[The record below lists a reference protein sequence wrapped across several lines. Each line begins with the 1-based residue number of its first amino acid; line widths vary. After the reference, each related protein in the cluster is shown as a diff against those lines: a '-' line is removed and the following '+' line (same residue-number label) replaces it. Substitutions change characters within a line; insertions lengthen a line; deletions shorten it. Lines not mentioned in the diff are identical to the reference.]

1 MAERTAI
8 SQGVSLGVEVTPG
21 TAVTATR
28 RLGSIGF
35 APAVKVETSEQTPIG
50 AKFANAQILGKE
62 WSESAIE
69 GAPCYT
75 ELPYVFSSLFST
87 ASSTTQIL
95 DGATPTGGYTWTF
108 PIATNAADNPK
119 TFTIE
124 QGSSVRAH
132 RVANAIISELEME
145 FSREAITFSGAAIG
159 KAIEDG
165 ITLSGSPTMLPQV
178 MVRPT
183 DLSVYIDSTAAG
195 LGTTKMLRALSG
207 SVKVSDRF
215 GPLFVV
221 DSAQPSF
228 VATMETKPKAEL
240 SLMMEADAQGMAPL
254 VSLRAGDTKFIRLE
268 ATGATIYTGGVT
280 VKHRFRWDFAGQVS
294 DVDEFSDEDGV
305 YAIGWTFGAV
315 HDATWAKAMA
325 VEVITTTSTL

>member
-21 TAVTATR
+21 TAVAAAR

-35 APAVKVETSEQTPIG
+35 APAVKVETNEQTPIG
-50 AKFANAQILGKE
+50 QKFANAHIVGKE

-75 ELPYVFSSLFST
+75 ELPYVLSSLFST
-87 ASSTTQIL
+87 ASSVTQIL
-95 DGATPTGGYTWTF
+95 DTVTPTGGYTWTF
-108 PIATNAADNPK
+108 PIASNAADNPK

-132 RVANAIISELEME
+132 RVTNAIISELEME
-145 FSREAITFSGAAIG
+145 FSREAVTLAGSAIG
-159 KAIEDG
+159 RAIEDG
-165 ITLSGSPTMLPQV
+165 ITLTAAPVMLPQV

-183 DLSVYIDSTAAG
+183 DVSIYVDGTAAA

-207 SVKVSDRF
+207 AVKLSDRF
-215 GPLFVV
+215 GPLWVV
-221 DSAQPSF
+221 DAAQPSF
-228 VATMETKPKAEL
+228 ATTIETKPKAEL
-240 SLMMEADAQGMAPL
+240 TLMMEADAQGMDPL
-254 VSLRAGDTKFIRLE
+254 VRLRAGETRFIRFE
-268 ATGATIYTGGVT
+268 ATGPAIYTGGVT
-280 VKHRFRWDFAGQVS
+280 VKHRFRWDFAGQVA

-315 HDATWAKAMA
+315 HDPTWDKSMSA
-325 VEVITTTSTL
+325 EVITTTAIL

>member
-8 SQGVSLGVEVTPG
+8 SQGVSLGVEVIPG

-35 APAVKVETSEQTPIG
+35 SPAVKVETSEQTPIG

-87 ASSTTQIL
+87 ATVAQIM
-95 DGATPTGGYTWTF
+95 DSATPTGAYTWAF

-132 RVANAIISELEME
+132 RVANAIISELQME
-145 FSREAITFSGAAIG
+145 FSRDEVTFSGAAIG

-165 ITLSGSPTMLPQV
+165 ITLSGTPTMLPQV

-183 DLSVYIDSTAAG
+183 DVSVYIDTTAAG
-195 LGTTKMLRALSG
+195 LGTTKMLRTLSG

-221 DSAQPSF
+221 DSAQSSF

-240 SLMMEADAQGMAPL
+240 ELMMEADAQGMGPL
-254 VSLRAGDTKFIRLE
+254 VTMRAGSTSFVRIE

-294 DVDEFSDEDGV
+294 DVSEFSDEDGV
-305 YAIGWTFGAV
+305 YAIGWTLGAV
-315 HDATWAKAMA
+315 HDATWDKSMA
-325 VEVITTTSTL
+325 VEVITTTTAL